1 MGGAPSIPPPPPVPP
16 APVTPAPSTAEE
28 DTKAAEAA
36 AQEKIK
42 LTRRRG
48 RQSTVLTGG
57 AGVLSTPAASAGQK
71 TLLGQ

>member
-1 MGGAPSIPPPPPVPP
+1 VPP
-16 APVTPAPSTAEE
+16 APVTPAPSTAAE

-57 AGVLSTPAASAGQK
+57 AGVLATPTSAGQK

>member
-1 MGGAPSIPPPPPVPP
+1 VPP
-16 APVTPAPSTAEE
+16 APATPAPSTAAE

-36 AQEKIK
+36 AQEKLK

-57 AGVLSTPAASAGQK
+57 AGVLATPASSGQK
-71 TLLGQ
+71 TLFGQ